1 MAEAV
6 EKPPAKTKT
15 RFRIMPLG
23 VPDGRGWAAIGLY
36 ALDVMVLL
44 MIREQPQLLES
55 AAFMQIAGPLLGAGG
70 LGLIL
75 AFHFGSSSGTANA
88 NRRADDAE
96 KRAAAAGA
104 EPIDPKKDAKP

>member
-1 MAEAV
+1 MATGDPIV
-6 EKPPAKTKT
+6 KKTKT
-15 RFRIMPLG
+15 HYRIVPLG
-23 VPDGRGWAAIGLY
+23 VPDGRGWAAIALY
-36 ALDVMVLL
+36 TLDVGVLW
-44 MIREQPQLLES
+44 MIYDKPALLES

-70 LGLIL
+70 LGLVL

-104 EPIDPKKDAKP
+104 EPGVEPKGDKE